1 MKITVP
7 GYTTLT
13 GTPQTIFS
21 LLHAAGIA
29 TTPPPAGEAESA
41 LRSMAQQKIIN
52 IEEE

>member
-13 GTPQTIFS
+13 GTPETILRLLQT
-21 LLHAAGIA
+21 AGIA
-29 TTPPPAGEAESA
+29 TTPPQAGEAEST
-41 LRSMAQQKIIN
+41 LRSMNQQNIIN